1 MGDRLA
7 GKVAVVT
14 GSTSGIG
21 RGTAVFFASEGAKVV
36 LVGRR
41 RHLGEEA
48 VAEIRTA
55 GGEAVYFQADFETSQ
70 PVRDT
75 IHFALDTYGR
85 IDVVMNNAMSHV
97 IPWGDGKSAVEMAED
112 EWDRMLAVGL
122 KASWLTCQEA
132 IPAMIRQG
140 GGSIINIGSVRTFVS
155 QRRGLAY
162 DVVKSGLIQLTRQV
176 NVDFG
181 RHGIRANLICPGWIL
196 TNPAS
201 AERIRNDPVE
211 RVQWERLQTV
221 GRGGEPVD
229 IAHAA
234 LFLASDES
242 TFVAGATLV
251 VDGGMMCL
259 SGFEVHD
266 LVKDHYRDLYRG
278 QSESG

>member
-7 GKVAVVT
+7 GKVAVIT

-41 RHLGEEA
+41 RYLGEEA
-48 VAEIRTA
+48 AAEIRAA
-55 GGEAVYFQADFETSQ
+55 GGEAAYFQADFETSG

-75 IHFALDTYGR
+75 IRFALDTYGR

-97 IPWGDGKSAVEMAED
+97 IPWGDGKSAVEMTED
-112 EWDRMLAVGL
+112 EWDRMMAVGL
-122 KASWLTCQEA
+122 KASWITCQEA
-132 IPAMIRQG
+132 IPSMIEQG
-140 GGSIINIGSVRTFVS
+140 GGSIINIGSVRTFIS

-162 DVVKSGLIQLTRQV
+162 DTVKSGLIQLTRQV

-181 RHGIRANLICPGWIL
+181 RQGIRANLICPGWIL
-196 TNPAS
+196 TDPAR
-201 AERIRNDPVE
+201 AERVRNDPAD
-211 RVQWERLQTV
+211 RIKWEKLQTV
-221 GRGGEPVD
+221 GRAGWPID

-234 LFLASDES
+234 LFFASDES

-266 LVKDHYRDLYRG
+266 LVKEHYRDLYGGERAV
-278 QSESG
+278 